1 MSCSIN
7 VHALF
12 APTAANLS
20 LCHVCYLQCRVK
32 YDVTLCPVAGPQT
45 ACVSQRTGGSGRR
58 LLATPAD
65 IAIFEG
71 RTPFT
76 T

>member
-1 MSCSIN
+1 MRP
-7 VHALF
+7 LTYQ
-12 APTAANLS
+12 P
-20 LCHVCYLQCRVK
+20 CRVK
-32 YDVTLCPVAGPQT
+32 YDVMLCPIAGPQT

>member
-1 MSCSIN
+1 M
-7 VHALF
+7 
-12 APTAANLS
+12 TAAFPALS
-20 LCHVCYLQCRVK
+20 VTCRVK
-32 YDVTLCPVAGPQT
+32 YDVTLCPVAGPLA
-45 ACVSQRTGGSGRR
+45 ACVTQRTGGTSGRR

>member
-1 MSCSIN
+1 MILQPVRHVPHSPIN
-7 VHALF
+7 RL
-12 APTAANLS
+12 PR
-20 LCHVCYLQCRVK
+20 RVK
-32 YDVTLCPVAGPQT
+32 YDVMLCPIAGPQT
-45 ACVSQRTGGSGRR
+45 ACVNQRMGGSGRR